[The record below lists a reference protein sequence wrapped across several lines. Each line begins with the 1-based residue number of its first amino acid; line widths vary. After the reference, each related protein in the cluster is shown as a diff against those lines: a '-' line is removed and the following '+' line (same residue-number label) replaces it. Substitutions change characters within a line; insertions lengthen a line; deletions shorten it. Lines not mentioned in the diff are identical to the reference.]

1 MMAAKR
7 KPVDKVA
14 AAPRGQGRLS
24 WSELTAPQREA
35 EGIIVQGETAQD
47 AAAKLVA
54 WMKENKLIAG

>member
-1 MMAAKR
+1 MAAKR

-14 AAPRGQGRLS
+14 AAPKQEDRLT
-24 WSELTAPQREA
+24 WSEPVAPQREA
-35 EGIIVQGETAQD
+35 EGIIVEGESAQD